1 MTSLPVSGILV
12 LLRFT
17 LLEKS
22 KRRALQNMMK
32 RADADMNKRA
42 NSGIPSRD
50 KRAGAASSPE
60 EYQMTADELKRLK
73 RPELLAI
80 MLEQSIQM
88 DRLREELE
96 KTREELAQLKG
107 GRTQNIINE
116 IRTLQKQVAELA
128 GRDEQT

>member
-1 MTSLPVSGILV
+1 
-12 LLRFT
+12 
-17 LLEKS
+17 
-22 KRRALQNMMK
+22 
-32 RADADMNKRA
+32 
-42 NSGIPSRD
+42 
-50 KRAGAASSPE
+50 
-60 EYQMTADELKRLK
+60 
-73 RPELLAI
+73 
-80 MLEQSIQM
+80 M

>member
-1 MTSLPVSGILV
+1 
-12 LLRFT
+12 
-17 LLEKS
+17 
-22 KRRALQNMMK
+22 MMK

-96 KTREELAQLKG
+96 KTREELEKTREELAQLKG

>member
-1 MTSLPVSGILV
+1 
-12 LLRFT
+12 
-17 LLEKS
+17 
-22 KRRALQNMMK
+22 MMK

-88 DRLREELE
+88 DRLREEL
-96 KTREELAQLKG
+96 AQLKG